1 MVNIS
6 STLAMMP
13 AHVQGMLTVTIQV
26 RHTCII
32 TVSMSVAWHLHVSH
46 ILLMNE
52 SKKNL
57 KYLDFISQS
66 RAMQRIYCMYI

>member
-6 STLAMMP
+6 STLAMMV

-32 TVSMSVAWHLHVSH
+32 TVSMSVTWHLHVSH

-52 SKKNL
+52 SKK
-57 KYLDFISQS
+57 I
-66 RAMQRIYCMYI
+66 